1 VIWGDYVP
9 FDPGVWGPAHEL
21 SPDEARQAFERLM
34 AAKNNRIGILRGL
47 LADNGLTLSCDEAEV
62 QALNDWFAREV
73 EIDANDSTRLR
84 PVWYAVVNDV
94 GLFLG
99 DCMIESN
106 PGLRWSFNASAPDD
120 ISFQRHVIS
129 GFTRVANRA
138 YYADI
143 DRLVATYGHRVVL
156 HLRVDPHEFVKILQA
171 ASDRA

>member
-1 VIWGDYVP
+1 MIWGDYQP

-34 AAKNNRIGILRGL
+34 AAKNDRIDLLREL
-47 LADNGLTLSCDEAEV
+47 LADNGVPLSCDDVEV

-73 EIDANDSTRLR
+73 EIDANDPTRLR
-84 PVWYAVVNDV
+84 PRWYAVVNDV

-106 PGLRWSFNASAPDD
+106 PGLRWSFNATTPDD

-129 GFTRVANRA
+129 GFARVANPA

-143 DRLVATYGHRVVL
+143 DRLVATYAHRVVL
-156 HLRVDPHEFVKILQA
+156 ELAVDPHEFVKILRA

>member
-21 SPDEARQAFERLM
+21 SPDEARQAFQRLM
-34 AAKNNRIGILRGL
+34 AAKNDRIGILRAL
-47 LADNGLTLSCDEAEV
+47 LTDNGLTLSSDATDV
-62 QALNDWFAREV
+62 QALNDWFVREV
-73 EIDANDSTRLR
+73 EIDADDPARLR
-84 PVWYAVVNDV
+84 PRWYAVVNDV

-106 PGLRWSFNASAPDD
+106 PGLRWSFNASTPDD
-120 ISFQRHVIS
+120 ISFQHHVIS
-129 GFTRVANRA
+129 GFARVANPA

-156 HLRVDPHEFVKILQA
+156 DQPVDPHEFVKILQA